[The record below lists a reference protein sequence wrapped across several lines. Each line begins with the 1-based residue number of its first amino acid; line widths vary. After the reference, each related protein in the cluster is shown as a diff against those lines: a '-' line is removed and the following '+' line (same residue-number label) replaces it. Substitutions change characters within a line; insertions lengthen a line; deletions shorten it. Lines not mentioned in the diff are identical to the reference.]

1 MNLIVDTR
9 EQKWGHV
16 RAYFEEHGLQFEN
29 RKLDFGDYMVPGG
42 TVSVDRK
49 QNLDEL
55 AQNLCTADSRRFWN
69 EIRGASK
76 AGIHLVVLCEHGGKV
91 RTIRD
96 VKTWKSCYTKITGEM
111 IFRKMFMASAA
122 YGVEFRFCNKGE
134 TGARI
139 AEILG
144 GEDNGRQ

>member
-9 EQKWGHV
+9 EQKWGHIKT
-16 RAYFEEHGLQFEN
+16 YLEQNSIEYSLH
-29 RKLDFGDYMVPGG
+29 KLDYGDYMTPGNH
-42 TVSVDRK
+42 TSVDRK

-55 AQNLCTADSRRFWN
+55 AANLCTADSRRFWN

-76 AGIHLVVLCEHGGKV
+76 AGVHLVVLCEHGKNV
-91 RTIRD
+91 KTVKD
-96 VKTWKSCYTKITGEM
+96 VKPWRSQYTKITGQM
-111 IFRKMFMASAA
+111 LFNAMFRASAA

-139 AEILG
+139 VEILG
-144 GEDNGRQ
+144 GAENGRQ

>member
-16 RAYFEEHGLQFEN
+16 QAYFEEYGISFEN
-29 RKLDFGDYMVPGG
+29 RKLDFGDYMMPGG

-139 AEILG
+139 VEILG
-144 GEDNGRQ
+144 GGHGKE